1 MKLNG
6 IVLASTALL
15 CFAPLAEAQSFN
27 QLLAFGDSTT
37 DTGWFA
43 HVSTGVP
50 AMDTLVKNALEAG
63 GNAHF
68 TGPGTGNARILA
80 GFFGLCANAANTPGG
95 TNYAVGGALDDAILG
110 LGNENL
116 FAALSKPNP
125 NLPSTARQIRNYLA
139 AVNGQANP
147 NALYL
152 IGSGANDAF
161 VAEQL
166 FPAKD
171 RATAF
176 LVGETSVLVN
186 SISQLKA
193 AGGRYIVVTDE
204 YVPPSADATAV
215 AYVKTLGAATWG
227 GLAAAGV
234 NFIPA
239 DTLSV
244 IAVVEQNPL
253 AFGITAPIKLE
264 CVRQAH
270 SVSHRQGLWVSVR
283 TDDDT

>member
-1 MKLNG
+1 MLKYL
-6 IVLASTALL
+6 LASSAFLQIQRTRPAERTM
-15 CFAPLAEAQSFN
+15 PLGARWMTRSW
-27 QLLAFGDSTT
+27 
-37 DTGWFA
+37 GWA
-43 HVSTGVP
+43 TKICSRHSV
-50 AMDTLVKNALEAG
+50 DQ
-63 GNAHF
+63 
-68 TGPGTGNARILA
+68 
-80 GFFGLCANAANTPGG
+80 
-95 TNYAVGGALDDAILG
+95 
-110 LGNENL
+110 
-116 FAALSKPNP
+116 NP

-176 LVGETSVLVN
+176 LVGEAGVLVN

-253 AFGITAPIKLE
+253 AFGITAPITRMRASSPQRFPSPGVMGF
-264 CVRQAH
+264 CAH
-270 SVSHRQGLWVSVR
+270 RRRYLARITGIWFRPMRRGPISSWMARISR
-283 TDDDT
+283 KRAR